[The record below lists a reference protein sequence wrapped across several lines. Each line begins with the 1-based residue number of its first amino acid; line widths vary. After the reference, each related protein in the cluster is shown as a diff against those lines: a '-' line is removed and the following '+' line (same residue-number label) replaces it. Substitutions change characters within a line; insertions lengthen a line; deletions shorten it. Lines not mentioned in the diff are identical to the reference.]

1 MYYSNTFVFLSVDYY
16 YYHFRSNHA
25 LLFLI
30 FHTLLL
36 PMPLISHSLM
46 PLVFCFVWMFLSLL
60 SLPSLPSLPS
70 LLSPPSLPSLP
81 SLLSFLSFLSFLWSM
96 VVGVAVVVFLLV
108 VPLKQWLFDLL
119 VSVYHTPKL

>member
-46 PLVFCFVWMFLSLL
+46 PLAFCFVWMF
-60 SLPSLPSLPS
+60 
-70 LLSPPSLPSLP
+70 LSPPSLPSLP

-96 VVGVAVVVFLLV
+96 VVGVAVIVFLLV